1 MMMTTGWR
9 YRLAS
14 VLGTVWLTGAA
25 IVVVNAPPVQSAFAR
40 VPIFGRPAPAVLG
53 NGELAIAIVTAVAVI
68 VAVMWPLYRPRPRR
82 ILDTIALTQ
91 RRVLLAM
98 VGLAAMGYF
107 DYSYRLPRSTLML
120 STLVLLVGLPAWH
133 LLIRRRPQGTSRSV
147 IVGDDPEAMADILE
161 ATDLPVVGYVSPPS
175 RYGIDD
181 EIATAAAAATD
192 GGHARS
198 LDELANLGD
207 LYGFDKVLVEHN
219 IDTAVLAFAGTERAE
234 FFGTLDTCHRHGVT
248 TLVHRDHIDS
258 VLTAGGGG
266 GDLVE
271 VDLEPWD
278 WQDHVLKTV
287 FDTVFSIVGLVVLS
301 PVMAAIAVAIKLED
315 GGPILYR
322 QERTAEFGET
332 ITVYKF
338 RSMAPES
345 EDVEPGE
352 ETDRVTD
359 IGQFLRRTHLDE
371 IPQLWSILRGE
382 MSVVGPRAAWTDEEL
397 LLEEEVSEWPQRWF
411 VKPGLT
417 GLAQI
422 NGATSED
429 PHQKLRYDIEYIRR
443 QSFWYDLK
451 IVVRQVWTVLED
463 IVATIWN
470 PQGER

>member
-1 MMMTTGWR
+1 MTTGWR

-14 VLGTVWLTGAA
+14 ILGTVWLTGAA
-25 IVVVNAPPVQSAFAR
+25 IAVVNAPQVQAAFSR
-40 VPIFGRPAPAVLG
+40 VPVLGRPAPAVLA
-53 NGELAIAIVTAVAVI
+53 NGDLSFAIATAGVVI
-68 VAVMWPLYRPRPRR
+68 VAAMWPLYRPRPRR
-82 ILDTIALTQ
+82 ILDTVTLTQ
-91 RRVLLAM
+91 KRVLLAM

-120 STLVLLVGLPAWH
+120 ATVVLLVALPAWH
-133 LLIRRRPQGTSRSV
+133 LLIRRRPQGTSRAV

-175 RYGIDD
+175 RYGVEE
-181 EIATAAAAATD
+181 EIAATAAAATD
-192 GGHARS
+192 GGHAGS
-198 LDELANLGD
+198 LDDLANLGD
-207 LYGFDKVLVEHN
+207 LYGFDEVLVDHN
-219 IDTAVLAFAGTERAE
+219 IDTALLAFAGTDRAE

-278 WQDHVLKTV
+278 WQDHVLKTL
-287 FDTVFSIVGLVVLS
+287 FDAAFSVVGLVVLS
-301 PVMAAIAVAIKLED
+301 PVMAAIAIAIKLED

-359 IGQFLRRTHLDE
+359 VGQFLRRTHLDE

-422 NGATSED
+422 NGATSET
-429 PHQKLRYDIEYIRR
+429 PEEKLRYDIEYIRK
-443 QSFWYDLK
+443 QSFGFDLK
-451 IVVRQVWTVLED
+451 IVVRQMWIVFQDLVWSHR
-463 IVATIWN
+463 
-470 PQGER
+470 Q